1 MIGLDE
7 PFIYPRAP
15 QVEIDREELITTH
28 LGNVDYIVER
38 MICQVPSYMTRDDM
52 ASAAMSGLMDA
63 ANRFDPAKG
72 AQFKTFAE
80 RRMRG
85 AILDEA
91 RRMGW
96 FSRSLRDKQNRVADA
111 FCRLESKLGRLPE
124 EEEVARELGLSLDE
138 YQKLLGE
145 VSSLGIVSLN
155 ETIGNDS
162 DGRTLV
168 ETIEDTERPN
178 PLQSLESKEL
188 TREIADHLKSLS
200 EKEVLV
206 ISLYYY
212 EELTQKEIAEVLD
225 LSEGRVS
232 QLHSQALIKLKS
244 KLGRGKVK
252 LGRAL

>member
-15 QVEIDREELITTH
+15 QVEVDREGLIKAH
-28 LGNVDYIVER
+28 LGNVDFIVDR

-52 ASAAMSGLMDA
+52 SSAAMSGLMDA

-72 AQFKTFAE
+72 VQFKTFAE
-80 RRMRG
+80 QRMRG

-96 FSRSLRDKQNRVADA
+96 FSRSLRDKQNRIAEA
-111 FCRLESKLGRLPE
+111 FSRLETQLGRLPE
-124 EEEVARELGLSLDE
+124 EEEVARELGLGLDE

-155 ETIGNDS
+155 DTIGHDS

-188 TREIADHLKSLS
+188 TREIAAHLKSLS

-212 EELTQKEIAEVLD
+212 EELTQKEIAEVLE

-244 KLGRGKVK
+244 KMGRGKIR